1 MNFFF
6 QEEKEKAIKYVKN
19 LVEKHQE
26 EKTGF
31 MAKINMLEDAL
42 VRDKEN
48 KADYMNMQIKRK
60 LKAWVIKLYVN

>member
-1 MNFFF
+1 
-6 QEEKEKAIKYVKN
+6 
-19 LVEKHQE
+19 
-26 EKTGF
+26 

-60 LKAWVIKLYVN
+60 LKAWVVKLYVNYLAQNRVKPLLRRRMMS